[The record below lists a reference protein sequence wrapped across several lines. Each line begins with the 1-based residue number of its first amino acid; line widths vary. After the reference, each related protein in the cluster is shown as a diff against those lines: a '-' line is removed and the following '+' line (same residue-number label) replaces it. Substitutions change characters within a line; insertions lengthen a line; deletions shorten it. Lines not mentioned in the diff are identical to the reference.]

1 MTISDFLAPAD
12 VIFDARAAN
21 KQQLLQ
27 ELSKKAAS
35 NLGLQAEYIA
45 SELLKR
51 EDLGSTGMGRGVAI
65 PHARLP
71 MVKKPYGV
79 MARLKPAIDFEAID
93 GQLVDLVFLLL
104 LPAPPEADQLVALAS
119 VARKFKTDELL
130 KQLRRVRNEFE
141 LYSAMIE

>member
-1 MTISDFLAPAD
+1 MTISDFLAPTD
-12 VIFDARAAN
+12 VVCDVRTAN

-35 NLGLQAEYIA
+35 NLGLQPDYVA

-51 EDLGSTGMGRGVAI
+51 EGLGSTGMGRGVAI

-71 MVKKPYGV
+71 IVKKPYGV

-130 KQLRRVRNEFE
+130 NQLRRARVNPSF
-141 LYSAMIE
+141 IQ

>member
-1 MTISDFLAPAD
+1 MTIFDFLAPTD
-12 VIFDARAAN
+12 VVCDVRAAN
-21 KQQLLQ
+21 KQKLLQ

-35 NLGLQAEYIA
+35 SLGLEPEYVA

-71 MVKKPYGV
+71 MIKRPYGV
-79 MARLKPAIDFEAID
+79 MARLKPAIDFKAID

-130 KQLRRVRNEFE
+130 KQLRRARNEAE
-141 LYSAMIE
+141 LYSTMIE